1 MNPQGDIRVYDYV
14 GGRNTVPMSDRYD
27 FDADKLVNAGAVF
40 ITPAMDGDPNSPT
53 YKEWLDE
60 DGSHLITLYNVE
72 HSSPDGWIRKAITKK
87 SDTSGWRDNF
97 IGKLYDGKY
106 NQILWSLEKLG
117 IDPNDMVIEDNS
129 LQEDIN
135 RIREVMGLLNEKEM
149 VFSDSIDSKHKERID
164 RIPNGI
170 FADYDYESFKNL
182 DYPENHSDEAEEELE
197 LLADIDVDTKFVEDK
212 DDVYKS
218 FKKFLKSKDLKFDEE
233 LFDKI
238 LKEAGAVILD
248 VKYHYNRPRPF
259 QLNKVYDIDM
269 KNKMMDSMK
278 SPSFPSGHSAQG
290 RLMGEILSYFY
301 PEYKKDFIE
310 IADDISYSRNMA
322 KAHFPSDTEVGKE
335 LGSDMFNFL
344 KDSGYLDSIEDK
356 L

>member
-1 MNPQGDIRVYDYV
+1 MN
-14 GGRNTVPMSDRYD
+14 
-27 FDADKLVNAGAVF
+27 
-40 ITPAMDGDPNSPT
+40 
-53 YKEWLDE
+53 
-60 DGSHLITLYNVE
+60 
-72 HSSPDGWIRKAITKK
+72 
-87 SDTSGWRDNF
+87 
-97 IGKLYDGKY
+97 
-106 NQILWSLEKLG
+106 
-117 IDPNDMVIEDNS
+117 
-129 LQEDIN
+129 LQENIL
-135 RIREVMGLLNEKEM
+135 RIKEVMGILNEEEM